1 MSRKRTSYA
10 DTTFAF
16 AASIQKIAEDR
27 RPAVTVESFR
37 VEPTRLSSGSYDTLV
52 VTFRIPRADEDKPE
66 EPDTSDDP
74 LEKILQDVEASMN
87 EMEVKTN
94 EI

>member
-37 VEPTRLSSGSYDTLV
+37 VEPTRKESGSFDTLV
-52 VTFRIPRADEDKPE
+52 VTFRVPRPDEDKPE
-66 EPDTSDDP
+66 TLSAEEDP